1 MLKRRAPRIAVSGF
15 LLAVA
20 VSGLSACR
28 TSPSVAAYVGDEQV
42 TVTELEA
49 AVDERTADPDIAAF
63 AAGQEEEFTRRVLNV
78 LVQEEVH
85 TVAAEQYGVAVTDAE
100 VRSRIDE
107 LLGDDDP
114 DTVYSQ
120 LAQQGISRPDVFE
133 TVRQQL
139 LRREIALASG
149 EAEEPSEAEL
159 QAQYEAARETQA
171 QYRFGY
177 ITVPDQA
184 TADTVQAAL
193 QADPSRYGAI
203 AAQYAGPYTLPE
215 LEDRG
220 VADIP
225 GPLVEP
231 VQSAQPNTA
240 FTLPVE
246 EVQGVIV
253 TFVEGTVYP
262 SFEELRPQLE
272 QDFVEAADT
281 AGTALVDGVRDDLD
295 VVVNPRYG
303 VLEDTGE
310 LVPGTGGVV
319 QILEDQATGGAEE
332 GAEGADGGA
341 AE

>member
-1 MLKRRAPRIAVSGF
+1 MSGF

-20 VSGLSACR
+20 VTGLTACR
-28 TSPSVAAYVGDEQV
+28 TSPSVAAYVGEEQV

-49 AVDERTADPDIAAF
+49 AVDARTEDPEIAAF
-63 AAGQEEEFTRRVLNV
+63 AADREAQFTRQVLNV
-78 LVQEEVH
+78 LVQEEIH
-85 TVAAEQYGVAVTDAE
+85 SAAAERFGVEVTDSQ

-120 LAQQGISRPDVFE
+120 LAQQGLSRADVFE

-139 LRREIALASG
+139 LRREIAVAEG
-149 EAEEPSEAEL
+149 EVEEPSEEQL
-159 QAQYEAARETQA
+159 QAQYEEVREGQA
-171 QYRFGY
+171 QVRFGY

-184 TADTVQAAL
+184 TADTVAAAL

-203 AAQYAGPYTLPE
+203 AEQYAGPYTLPE

-220 VADIP
+220 LAEVP
-225 GPLVEP
+225 GPLVEQ
-231 VQSAQPNTA
+231 VQAARPNTA
-240 FTLPVE
+240 STLPVA
-246 EVQGVIV
+246 EVEGVIV

-272 QDFVEAADT
+272 QQFTEAADA
-281 AGTALVDGVRDDLD
+281 AGAALVDDVREDLD

-310 LVPGTGGVV
+310 LVPGGGGVV
-319 QILEDQATGGAEE
+319 QILEDQGTGGADGSTDD
-332 GAEGADGGA
+332 GAADGGA